1 MESKECQNCA
11 MPMKKPEDYGI
22 DKNGEYNE
30 DYCCHCWSNGEFADW
45 CKNITLDEMIE
56 NNIRFILG
64 SEGAE
69 TEEKARSLSREYLS
83 VLKRWKTT

>member
-1 MESKECQNCA
+1 MDKECQNCA
-11 MPMKKPEDYGI
+11 MPMTKPEDFGTE
-22 DKNGEYNE
+22 KNGEASE
-30 DYCCHCWSNGEFADW
+30 EYCCHCWNNGEFEDW
-45 CKNITLDEMIE
+45 CKNITLDEMVE

-69 TEEKARSLSREYLS
+69 TEEKARILSREYLS